1 MSDNNKENKD
11 TAQKTELRDEGLNN
25 IMGDIPQ
32 RMLWLSAIATTAAT
46 IVVSLVGYLLVCR

>member
-32 RMLWLSAIATTAAT
+32 RMQWLSAIATTAAT

>member
-32 RMLWLSAIATTAAT
+32 RMQ
-46 IVVSLVGYLLVCR
+46 